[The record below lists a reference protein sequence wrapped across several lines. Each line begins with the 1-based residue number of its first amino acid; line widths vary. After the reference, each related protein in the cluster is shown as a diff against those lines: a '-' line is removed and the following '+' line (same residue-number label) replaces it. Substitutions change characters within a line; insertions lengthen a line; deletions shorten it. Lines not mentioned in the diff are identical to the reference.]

1 MTNEDLSDCAGYRVE
16 VREAR
21 LGTVTAVVPRTGRDE
36 RGVLMVRSDAPGCSL
51 SAIPSDEVESVDVG
65 QRRIVLLS
73 RTPKPGSGVPP
84 MAKRP
89 AGRRVERTRES
100 NAKGDVMFK
109 TIIWA
114 TDGSESADRALPTA
128 LDLTAEGH
136 GKLLVVHAD
145 ALLGGRGGGVPVI
158 ADEQD
163 VQSELVSK
171 VNELVE
177 SGIDASFRVVK
188 GTNRDPADLIADVA
202 REVDAD
208 LIIVGTRGHGRVVGM
223 LLGSV
228 TQRLLHVAPCPVLAV
243 PVNVAVTDVV
253 GAA

>member
-1 MTNEDLSDCAGYRVE
+1 
-16 VREAR
+16 
-21 LGTVTAVVPRTGRDE
+21 
-36 RGVLMVRSDAPGCSL
+36 
-51 SAIPSDEVESVDVG
+51 
-65 QRRIVLLS
+65 
-73 RTPKPGSGVPP
+73 
-84 MAKRP
+84 
-89 AGRRVERTRES
+89 
-100 NAKGDVMFK
+100 MFK

-128 LDLTAEGH
+128 LDLTAEAH
-136 GKLLVVHAD
+136 GRLLVVHAD
-145 ALLGGRGGGVPVI
+145 AHLGGRAGGVPVI
-158 ADEQD
+158 ADEEN

-188 GTNRDPADLIADVA
+188 GTNKDPADLIAAVA
-202 REVDAD
+202 TDVDAD
-208 LIIVGTRGHGRVVGM
+208 VIVVGTRGHGRVAGM

-243 PVNVAVTDVV
+243 PAKVAAPDAV